1 MKLNYNPSSG
11 HVKRD
16 KAIIGQVQLVG
27 RDYVFNFYRFASDD
41 VRAAS
46 IDALLP
52 KIREL
57 LMRLP

>member
-1 MKLNYNPSSG
+1 MKLTYNPSSG

-16 KAIIGQVQLVG
+16 KAIIGRIQHLG
-27 RDYVFNFYRFASDD
+27 PDYVFNFYRFASDD

-57 LMRLP
+57 LVRLP